1 MPVDAPD
8 RDAPWHRRLI
18 ARSRGVARLAK
29 EDELTLV
36 AAGIAFYAFL
46 ALVPAL
52 VATATIYGLVAD
64 PAEIAHQVH
73 NFASALPRS
82 TQTFLTAQLR
92 ASSNGS
98 GAGSTVTAA
107 IAVLLAFWSAS
118 AGTAALLR
126 GLAVINDAADER
138 SFARRRGL
146 ALVVTIGAVVVVLV
160 AVWLITV
167 LPPQLDAVT
176 ALGDPLRHLLAVLR
190 WPVLALLLML
200 ALRGLYHVS
209 AGYHAER
216 FVTPGPVVAAI
227 LWLAASGLFSIYTA
241 NFSSLASRYG
251 TVSSIIVVLLWLYLG
266 GLAALIGAEVDA
278 AVAPGA
284 APARDRPSELD
295 LPVRDSRRTRRS
307 RRGAT
312 TPPR

>member
-1 MPVDAPD
+1 MRAQPPD
-8 RDAPWHRRLI
+8 PPDPTWT
-18 ARSRGVARLAK
+18 ARALARTREVMRLAR

-46 ALVPAL
+46 AFVPAL
-52 VATATIYGLVAD
+52 VATATIYGVVAD
-64 PAEIAHQVH
+64 PAEIAHQVRS
-73 NFASALPRS
+73 FASALPRS

-92 ASSNGS
+92 ASSDAG
-98 GAGSTVTAA
+98 GAGSTVTAV

-126 GLAVINDAADER
+126 GLAVINDAADVR
-138 SFARRRGL
+138 SYARRRGL
-146 ALVVTIGAVVVVLV
+146 ALVVTIASVVVVLI

-167 LPPQLDAVT
+167 VPPQLDAI
-176 ALGDPLRHLLAVLR
+176 AGLGDPLRTLLSVLR

-209 AGYHAER
+209 AGYRADR
-216 FVTPGPVVAAI
+216 FVTPGPIVAAL
-227 LWLAASGLFSIYTA
+227 LWLAGSALFSVYTA

-266 GLAALIGAEVDA
+266 GLSALVGAEVDA
-278 AVAPGA
+278 AAVAHRRGPAPGSG
-284 APARDRPSELD
+284 RPRAG
-295 LPVRDSRRTRRS
+295 VRR
-307 RRGAT
+307 
-312 TPPR
+312 PRPD